1 MINVEHALDVVALA
15 HHEVRVGVVQSVE
28 LVLERLLLLADLVQ
42 RRVVAAELVDA
53 QLVFLADLG
62 TSASATWSCFYRL
75 KRRPAARDM
84 HAHPPRL
91 PVAEPALSLSE
102 LLDFR
107 NGSPVNQ
114 TSLYRS
120 SASFCIRTWIHVA
133 MYRRYGYS

>member
-62 TSASATWSCFYRL
+62 DKRVSYMVVLLPPQKEACSPRYARTSASTSC
-75 KRRPAARDM
+75 
-84 HAHPPRL
+84 
-91 PVAEPALSLSE
+91 
-102 LLDFR
+102 
-107 NGSPVNQ
+107 
-114 TSLYRS
+114 
-120 SASFCIRTWIHVA
+120 C
-133 MYRRYGYS
+133 